1 MHEKDEKCMLQSLI
15 KEMSNRDRLDT
26 NRLASPLVPAAD
38 AYIIDTSLINANDL
52 FLKVTKIIEGR

>member
-38 AYIIDTSLINANDL
+38 AYIFDTSLINANDL